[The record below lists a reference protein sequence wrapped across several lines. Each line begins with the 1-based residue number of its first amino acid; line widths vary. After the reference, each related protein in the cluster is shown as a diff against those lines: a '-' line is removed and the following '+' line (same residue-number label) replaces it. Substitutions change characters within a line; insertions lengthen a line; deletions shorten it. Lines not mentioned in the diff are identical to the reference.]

1 MKTPVIIFILFFG
14 LVCKSFSQKTAEVI
28 GVDKLME
35 LINDKSEKVRVINF
49 WATWCGPCV
58 KELPYFEKFGADNP
72 DQVEVILIS
81 LDFVEKLDRVNNFI
95 QRRGLASQ
103 VYLLDDI
110 DYDSWIGKVSNE
122 WSGAI
127 PATMFIDS
135 KSGKHLF
142 FEKEMQEGD
151 LTTIYNILLN

>member
-1 MKTPVIIFILFFG
+1 MKKPVIILILFLGIVFN
-14 LVCKSFSQKTAEVI
+14 SFSQNSAEVI
-28 GVDKLME
+28 GVEKLMA
-35 LINDKSEKVRVINF
+35 LINEESEKVRVINF

-58 KELPYFEKFGADNP
+58 KELPYFEAFAEENAAD
-72 DQVEVILIS
+72 VEVILIS
-81 LDFVEKLDRVNNFI
+81 LDFVEKLNRVNNFI

-110 DYDSWIGKVSNE
+110 DYDAWIGKVSDQ

-127 PATMFIDS
+127 PATLFINP

-142 FEKEMQEGD
+142 FEKEMHEGE
-151 LTTIYNILLN
+151 LTTIYHNLIN

>member
-1 MKTPVIIFILFFG
+1 MKTPVIILILFFG
-14 LVCKSFSQKTAEVI
+14 LVFNSFSQNTVEVI

-35 LINDKSEKVRVINF
+35 LINNKSEKVRVINF

-58 KELPYFEKFGADNP
+58 KELPYFEQFGADNP

-95 QRRGLASQ
+95 QRRGLVSQ

-110 DYDSWIGKVSNE
+110 DYDSWIGKVSDK

-135 KSGKHLF
+135 KNGKYLF
-142 FEKEMQEGD
+142 FEKEMYEGE
-151 LTTIYNILLN
+151 LTSIYNKLLN